1 MRLFHNTNYDFL
13 GKRKKF
19 YVVSAI
25 IIIVGFTVLLTA
37 KSIPLGIDFS
47 GGTEI
52 QIKFSKD
59 IDISDLRNAMDEA
72 GFAGMEIKSMGSER
86 DVLLRTPLQE
96 EGQTVSDKIQ
106 NGIKAKFADNTF
118 EVLRT
123 DKVGPKIGAELRRN
137 ALFAV
142 LFSLLAILIYLSFR
156 FQFIFAMGAVIA
168 LFHDV
173 LITIAVI
180 AIADFLFP
188 GLRLEFNQSMLAAFL
203 TLVGFSSND
212 TVIVFDRIRENMK
225 VHKNE
230 NVIDVMNH
238 SINATL
244 SRTIITS
251 GTVFLTVLVLF
262 LFGGEV
268 NRSFAFTF
276 GVGIITGTYSSVF
289 IASALVVDWKLR
301 TGETLSSTKSLG
313 NRSKPKLASTK
324 VKKVNA

>member
-1 MRLFHNTNYDFL
+1 MRIFHNTNYDFL

-19 YVVSAI
+19 YIVSASI
-25 IIIVGFTVLLTA
+25 ILIGFIVLFATR
-37 KSIPLGIDFS
+37 SIPLGIDFS

-52 QIKFSKD
+52 QIKFEKN
-59 IDISDLRNAMDEA
+59 IDISELRSAMDDA
-72 GFAGMEIKSMGSER
+72 GFAGMEIKSMGSEK

-106 NGIKAKFADNTF
+106 AGIKAKFTDNNF

-142 LFSLLAILIYLSFR
+142 LFSLIAILIYLSFR
-156 FQFIFAMGAVIA
+156 FQFVFAMGAVIA

-180 AIADFLFP
+180 AIADFVFP
-188 GLRLEFNQSMLAAFL
+188 NLRLEFNQSMLAAFL

-230 NVIDVMNH
+230 N
-238 SINATL
+238 
-244 SRTIITS
+244 II
-251 GTVFLTVLVLF
+251 V
-262 LFGGEV
+262 
-268 NRSFAFTF
+268 
-276 GVGIITGTYSSVF
+276 
-289 IASALVVDWKLR
+289 
-301 TGETLSSTKSLG
+301 
-313 NRSKPKLASTK
+313 
-324 VKKVNA
+324 

>member
-1 MRLFHNTNYDFL
+1 MRIFENTNYDFL
-13 GKRKKF
+13 GKRKTF
-19 YVVSAI
+19 YVVSLAVI
-25 IIIVGFTVLLTA
+25 IIGFLVLFTM

-47 GGTEI
+47 GGTEL
-52 QIKFSKD
+52 QMKFDKPV
-59 IDISDLRNAMDEA
+59 DISEIRTAMDDA
-72 GFAGMEIKSMGSER
+72 GFLGMEIKTMGS
-86 DVLLRTPLQE
+86 DNDILLRTPMQE
-96 EGQTVSDKIQ
+96 EGQLVSDKIQ
-106 NGIKAKFADNTF
+106 QTVKDNFADNNF

-123 DKVGPKIGAELRRN
+123 DKVGPKIGEELRRN

-142 LFSLLAILIYLSFR
+142 LFSLIAILIYLAFR
-156 FQFIFAMGAVIA
+156 FQFIFAVGAVIA

-180 AIADFLFP
+180 AIADAVFP
-188 GLRLEFNQSMLAAFL
+188 NLRLEFNQSMLAAFL

-212 TVIVFDRIRENMK
+212 TVIVFDRIRENIK
-225 VHKNE
+225 LFKNE
-230 NVIDVMNH
+230 DITQIMNK

-276 GVGIITGTYSSVF
+276 GIGIITGTYSSVF
-289 IASALVVDWKLR
+289 IASALVVDWKERANKILR
-301 TGETLSSTKSLG
+301 EKNVVRTKLST
-313 NRSKPKLASTK
+313 PKI
-324 VKKVNA
+324 KKVNA